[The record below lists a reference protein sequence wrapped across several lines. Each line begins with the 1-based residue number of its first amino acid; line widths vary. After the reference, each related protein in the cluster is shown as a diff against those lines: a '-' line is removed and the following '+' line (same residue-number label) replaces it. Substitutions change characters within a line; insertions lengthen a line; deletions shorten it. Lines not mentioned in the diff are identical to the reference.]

1 MQLLPYREIADAHG
15 VLQQPLEADG
25 PAGHSPLGVAPVALN
40 AGEAGIAVQT
50 VVAAAAL
57 QLHAVEFWST
67 HTRTITKLDK
77 DEVLFPASPEG
88 ATISSIESTCW
99 S

>member
-1 MQLLPYREIADAHG
+1 MLLRPYREIADAHR

-67 HTRTITKLDK
+67 HTHTHKITKLDR
-77 DEVLFPASPEG
+77 DD
-88 ATISSIESTCW
+88 
-99 S
+99 

>member
-1 MQLLPYREIADAHG
+1 MLLQLLLSYREVADAHG

-40 AGEAGIAVQT
+40 AGEAGIAVQA

-57 QLHAVEFWST
+57 QLHAVQFWST
-67 HTRTITKLDK
+67 HAGKKKKKMTKLERVDLK
-77 DEVLFPASPEG
+77 TNPNN
-88 ATISSIESTCW
+88 
-99 S
+99 